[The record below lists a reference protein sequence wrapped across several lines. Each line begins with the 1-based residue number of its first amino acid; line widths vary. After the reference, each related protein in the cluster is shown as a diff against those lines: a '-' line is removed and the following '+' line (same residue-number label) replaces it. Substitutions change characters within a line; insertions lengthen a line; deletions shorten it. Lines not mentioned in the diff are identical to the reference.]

1 MTNDNVNQKVLNL
14 CSFSYLIFSIIDT
27 KFKQKIIPHTG
38 KERKPMNTK
47 EEKNI
52 YLSPIKLTYF
62 KKAHQD
68 SKFSQL

>member
-1 MTNDNVNQKVLNL
+1 MANIVMIMTNDNVNQKVLNL

-47 EEKNI
+47 
-52 YLSPIKLTYF
+52 
-62 KKAHQD
+62 
-68 SKFSQL
+68 